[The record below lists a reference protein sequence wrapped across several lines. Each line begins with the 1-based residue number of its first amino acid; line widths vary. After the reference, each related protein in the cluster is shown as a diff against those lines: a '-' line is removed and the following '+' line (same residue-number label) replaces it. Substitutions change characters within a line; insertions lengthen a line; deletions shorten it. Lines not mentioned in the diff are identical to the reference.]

1 MAHPGRRPLRPGLCP
16 PGRRSDVASNSASPR
31 NPPPITRVVL
41 ADDHELA
48 RRALRELVEKE
59 PWIEVVGEAVDGRE
73 AVRLTRELEPD
84 VVLMD
89 IMMPAMNGL
98 EATREIAA
106 SLPGVQVIAVS
117 MHDSP
122 RFVEGMLDAGAVA
135 YVLKDEAHRELTAA
149 IRRVMER

>member
-1 MAHPGRRPLRPGLCP
+1 MTSISPSLRHPPALVRL
-16 PGRRSDVASNSASPR
+16 
-31 NPPPITRVVL
+31 VL
-41 ADDHELA
+41 ADDHQLA

-73 AVRLTRELEPD
+73 AVRQTRELEPD

-89 IMMPAMNGL
+89 IMMPGMNGL

-122 RFVEGMLDAGAVA
+122 RFVEGMLEAGAAA
-135 YVLKDEAHRELTAA
+135 YVLKDDAYRELTAA
-149 IRRVMER
+149 IRRVTGR